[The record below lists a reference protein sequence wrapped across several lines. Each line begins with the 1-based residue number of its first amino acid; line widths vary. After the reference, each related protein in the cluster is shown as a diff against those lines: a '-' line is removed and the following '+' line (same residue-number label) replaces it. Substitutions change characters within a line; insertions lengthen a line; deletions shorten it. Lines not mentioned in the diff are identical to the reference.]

1 MIPSLDS
8 CKSSKLTMCLSSWHP
23 FMQAEVVV
31 ALLVA
36 AVLEAARRH
45 RALEVLQAQTSLQ
58 LTAQVH
64 RECSF

>member
-1 MIPSLDS
+1 
-8 CKSSKLTMCLSSWHP
+8 
-23 FMQAEVVV
+23 MQAEVVV